1 MIQFDVITIFPEFF
15 EPFITTS
22 MIKRGIDKNILQ
34 INIHSLRDYA
44 NNKHNKVDDKP
55 YGGGVG
61 MILTAEPIVNAVNNI
76 KLKNKKTLVLLTNPT
91 KNNFFSQTHA
101 KKYSKFDQIII
112 ICGHYEGV
120 DERIKELVVDETIS
134 IGEFILTGGE
144 LPAMII
150 IDATSRMIEGFFDK
164 DNVLE
169 EESYTKNNNI
179 EHPQYTRPEI
189 FKKLKVPTVLLS
201 GNHKEINKWKKQNS
215 YWAKGSI
222 LPMPVSETSVL

>member
-1 MIQFDVITIFPEFF
+1 MIQFDVITIFPELF

-22 MIKRGIDKNILQ
+22 MIKRGIEKNILQ

-134 IGEFILTGGE
+134 IGAFILTGGE

-215 YWAKGSI
+215 Y
-222 LPMPVSETSVL
+222 

>member
-22 MIKRGIDKNILQ
+22 MIKRGIEKNILQ

-134 IGEFILTGGE
+134 IGAFILTGGE

-150 IDATSRMIEGFFDK
+150 IDTTSRMIKGFFDK

-215 YWAKGSI
+215 Y
-222 LPMPVSETSVL
+222 

>member
-134 IGEFILTGGE
+134 IGAFILTGGE

-215 YWAKGSI
+215 Y
-222 LPMPVSETSVL
+222 

>member
-1 MIQFDVITIFPEFF
+1 MIQFDVITIFPELF

-134 IGEFILTGGE
+134 IGAFILTGGE

-150 IDATSRMIEGFFDK
+150 IDTTSRMIKGFFDK

-215 YWAKGSI
+215 Y
-222 LPMPVSETSVL
+222 